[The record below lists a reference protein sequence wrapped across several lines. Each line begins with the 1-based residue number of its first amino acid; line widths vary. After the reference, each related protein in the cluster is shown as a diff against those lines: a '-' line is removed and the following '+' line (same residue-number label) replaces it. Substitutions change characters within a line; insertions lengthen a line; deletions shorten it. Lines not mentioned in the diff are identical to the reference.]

1 MKRFVILQLSPF
13 IIRSTVA
20 KKINNVSPPRK
31 YLFRFMVFNATF
43 NNISVILWHQ
53 FYWWRILLFLYNVL
67 PNVLVRHITHINT
80 ILLTLHIYDITSII
94 LLNSLA
100 KNHRKS
106 KNMNNL

>member
-1 MKRFVILQLSPF
+1 
-13 IIRSTVA
+13 
-20 KKINNVSPPRK
+20 
-31 YLFRFMVFNATF
+31 MVFNATF
-43 NNISVILWHQ
+43 NNISVILRHQ

-80 ILLTLHIYDITSII
+80 ILLTLHIYDITSIV